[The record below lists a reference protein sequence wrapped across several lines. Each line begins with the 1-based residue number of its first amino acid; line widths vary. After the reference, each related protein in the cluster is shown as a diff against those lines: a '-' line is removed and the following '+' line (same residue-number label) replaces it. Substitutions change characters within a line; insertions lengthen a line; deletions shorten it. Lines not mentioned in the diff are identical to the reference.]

1 MKSYGEESPEVL
13 KKEFSRRVEDWIRE
27 AFKEVGG
34 AGVSVDRVILYVK
47 LGLTLEGLLRSRE
60 QVEQYKDL
68 LRSALGLKPAGKT
81 GEEVLASFSLDQSF
95 QAKLSRS
102 RTVRIS
108 DLLGRDSTP
117 QQVMEYIWYRK
128 TGVIR
133 RSRNGGFIVDAERL
147 KSIGSKGSITVK
159 DLNKYLGEV
168 PSQLWGKVIS
178 GSVLGR
184 MSRDEIVE
192 FASRFYGRNPGVD
205 KRIDH
210 EIASRL
216 NAGWRPSLNEYRRIE
231 RVVSKVSQR
240 LRASALLPYML
251 PQVDAASLSRDD
263 ISRLAKRI
271 EELPLKDRWRIIDK
285 IYKNPGY
292 EPLLNQLGVFSL
304 AGIGNPERLGE
315 PSRSKSLL
323 GQSLMNYIVFLL
335 TRDPSYLDYSI
346 YLASRVNTEALE
358 PGLRRLHEGLI
369 AGDSRRLITIIARQD
384 PAEAVEA
391 ISYKVWEYASTRGR
405 LEVESSLLRRAV
417 EIGCMIL
424 SRAWARRGVA
434 AEWRASFRRGR
445 VDVRKTMFKHLRM
458 DESIVYRRRERR
470 VKVVGVVDVSGSM
483 SRFSLWAILSLAS
496 LTPVLSGVVM
506 FSEKPVVYKA
516 PGVKTHRL
524 LVNYL
529 ENLFQQGFKGYTNIS
544 SALREAYRL
553 SLKTGSNRIV
563 VFTDLQQTVQDVD
576 PWVEAAGITGRG
588 VRVIVIT
595 PSQTD
600 DRVVELMRSAG
611 CLVEVVSSPE
621 KIPKILKRK
630 LNV

>member
-1 MKSYGEESPEVL
+1 MKSYGEESPEAL
-13 KKEFSRRVEDWIRE
+13 KKEFSRRIEDWIRE
-27 AFKEVGG
+27 AFKG
-34 AGVSVDRVILYVK
+34 AGATGVSVDRIILYVK

-60 QVEQYKDL
+60 QLEQYKDL
-68 LRSALGLKPAGKT
+68 LRGALGLKPVEKT

-95 QAKLSRS
+95 QARLSRS
-102 RTVRIS
+102 RTVRVS
-108 DLLGRDSTP
+108 DLLSKDSTP
-117 QQVMEYIWYRK
+117 QQVLEYIWYRK

-133 RSRNGGFIVDAERL
+133 RSRNGGFVVDAERL
-147 KSIGSKGSITVK
+147 RSMGARGSITVK

-168 PSQLWGKVIS
+168 PSQLWGKIVS
-178 GSVLGR
+178 SSVLER

-231 RVVSKVSQR
+231 RVVSRVSPR
-240 LRASALLPYML
+240 LKASALLPYML
-251 PQVDAASLSRDD
+251 PQVDSSFLSRDD
-263 ISRLAKRI
+263 MSRLAKRL
-271 EELPLKDRWRIIDK
+271 EELSLRDRWRIIDK

-292 EPLLNQLGVFSL
+292 EPLLSQLGVFSL
-304 AGIGNPERLGE
+304 AGIGNPDRLGE
-315 PSRSKSLL
+315 PLRSKTIL
-323 GQSLMNYIVFLL
+323 GQSLMNYVAYLL
-335 TRDPSYLDYSI
+335 TRDPSYLDYSM
-346 YLASRVNTEALE
+346 YLASRVNPEALE
-358 PGLRRLHEGLI
+358 PGLRRLHEGLQ

-384 PAEAVEA
+384 PAEALEA
-391 ISYKVWEYASTRGR
+391 LSYKLWEYVSTRGR
-405 LEVESSLLRRAV
+405 LEVEPSMLRRAV

-424 SRAWARRGVA
+424 NRAWARRGVS
-434 AEWRASFRRGR
+434 AEWRVSARRGR
-445 VDVRKTMFKHLRM
+445 VDVRKTMFKHVRM
-458 DESIVYRRRERR
+458 DETIVYRRRERR
-470 VKVVGVVDVSGSM
+470 VRVVGVVDVSGSM
-483 SRFSLWAILSLAS
+483 SRFSLWSILSLAS

-506 FSEKPVVYKA
+506 FSEKPVIYRA
-516 PGVKTHRL
+516 PGAKTQRL

-553 SLKTGSNRIV
+553 SLKTGSGRIV
-563 VFTDLQQTVQDVD
+563 LFTDLQQTVQDVD
-576 PWVEAAGITGRG
+576 PWVEAAGITGKG
-588 VRVIVIT
+588 VKVVVIT
-595 PSQTD
+595 PSQAD
-600 DRVVELMRSAG
+600 ERVVELMRSAG